1 MVEQER
7 VPAATATAM
16 GKVLVTGGAG
26 HLGAN
31 LVRRLLADG
40 VSVRTLVRRDSNN
53 AALQGLD
60 VEWCFGDLRD
70 PEATELAVRGCSH
83 VYHCA
88 ASLSTVYGGVAAARE
103 IYESNVLGTRN
114 LLRAARLAR
123 VTRVVVTGSFSA
135 TGYDLDDPSRPA
147 NETMPFFPFA
157 RPLPYEQS
165 KALAEHEVLKAFADG
180 LDVVV
185 ATSCAILGP
194 HDHKPSR
201 MGQVLCDFAR
211 GRVPAYIPG
220 GFEFVAARDIVQGHV
235 LAMARGRAG
244 QKYIIATRFC
254 TMDEL
259 MGWFEQVTGRRRPR
273 LRLPPALM
281 AGIAE
286 VMTPVLSRLRP
297 HAPQRLTP
305 GAVRILRMQRHA
317 DCSKA
322 RQELGYEP
330 TDIVDAIREAYEDF
344 VRRGLIERPRTATGV
359 KPETTAP
366 AASG

>member
-7 VPAATATAM
+7 GPAATAM

-83 VYHCA
+83 AYHCA

-366 AASG
+366 AASA